1 MDWRDRISADPN
13 ICHGKVCVK
22 GTRIM
27 VSVILDNLA
36 GGISREAI
44 LRSYP
49 TLKLEDI
56 NAVLSYAADL
66 SKGRIV
72 ILREPLEG
80 CLWIVDDHRVRIRDP
95 RKESTP

>member
-36 GGISREAI
+36 GGISQDAI

-49 TLKLEDI
+49 ALKPEDI
-56 NAVLSYAADL
+56 QATLSYAAEL

-72 ILREPLEG
+72 TLPEA
-80 CLWIVDDHRVRIRDP
+80 V
-95 RKESTP
+95 